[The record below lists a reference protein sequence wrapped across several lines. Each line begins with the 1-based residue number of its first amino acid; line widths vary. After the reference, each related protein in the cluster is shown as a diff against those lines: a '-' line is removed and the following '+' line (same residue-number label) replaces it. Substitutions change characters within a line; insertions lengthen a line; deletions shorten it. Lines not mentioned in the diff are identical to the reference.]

1 MPYLARRRMV
11 GGGVQYEGGDVIPA
25 ENWPT
30 RRALISCGRIEFVAA
45 LPKIKKKVGR
55 PPKVVPK
62 LDTVT
67 APVPAPSLVAA
78 AAALP
83 KIESIPLISMR
94 VRDIRKRIAKIKD
107 LEYLNQLLEQET
119 KGKNRATATVVIE
132 NRIKAVRN

>member
-45 LPKIKKKVGR
+45 LPKKKNKVGR

-62 LDTVT
+62 LDTVM
-67 APVPAPSLVAA
+67 APVPIPVT
-78 AAALP
+78 AALP
-83 KIESIPLISMR
+83 KTESIPLISMR
-94 VRDIRKRIAKIKD
+94 VGDIRKRIAKIKD

-119 KGKNRATATVVIE
+119 KGKNRATATVAIE